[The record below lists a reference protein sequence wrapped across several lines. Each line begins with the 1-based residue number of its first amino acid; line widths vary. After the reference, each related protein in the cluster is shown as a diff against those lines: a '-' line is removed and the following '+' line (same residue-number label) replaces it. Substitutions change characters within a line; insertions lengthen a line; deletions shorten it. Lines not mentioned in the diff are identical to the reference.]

1 MDHTANFS
9 IQGLSCGSCVGRVER
24 ALAGA
29 AGIQVAE
36 VNLATR
42 RARVTFDPSA
52 TDIGAIEQLITQAG
66 YPAQHQPSEA
76 PPSAP
81 DFRSEGDALRRQ
93 VWIAAAL
100 ALPLLLVEMGS
111 HLVPAIHLW
120 VDANLGAW
128 NHPTQALL
136 ASAMLLG
143 PGRHFFSHGL
153 VALIKRRPDMNSLVA
168 LGTGTAYAYSIV
180 VLVWPTLLPSA
191 AQAVYFESAA
201 VVIFLV
207 LLGRMLE
214 ARAKGQAGEAI
225 QRLVGLQ
232 PDQALVVVNGE
243 PQLRAI
249 ASIQV
254 GETIR
259 VRPGERIALDA
270 EVISGS
276 GHVDE
281 SMLTGEPAPVRKGQ
295 GDTLVGGTLNT
306 TASFDARV
314 NNNGNNTVLAK
325 IIATVQQAQ
334 ATKLPIQSL
343 VNRITLWF
351 VPTIIGLSLT
361 TLLVWLIA
369 TGDLAL
375 GLVAAV
381 SVMIIACPCAM
392 GLATPISIMIG
403 TGKAAEWGVLFRRG
417 DALQTLSSVTT
428 VAVDKTGTLTE
439 GKPVVTDVIAMP
451 ATTQSQILN
460 LAAALEAHSE
470 HPIARAITLAAEQ
483 PPVAGN
489 VVSVTGGGLTGRV
502 ASQSV
507 RLGAAHLMTADFS
520 ALADRL
526 NGLSDAGKTL
536 AFLEADGEALG
547 VIAVSDAIKPTTPR
561 AIKALQA
568 AGLKVVMVSGDQAAA
583 AQAIGDQLGINDVIA
598 GVLPEGKVD
607 AIRALQARGPVA
619 FVGDG
624 INDAPAL
631 AAADVGIAVGS
642 GTDVAIES
650 AEVVL
655 MGGDLGGVVDAV
667 TLSRASLRNIHQN
680 LFWAF
685 GYNVALIPL
694 AAGLFYPAL
703 GWLLSPMFAAGAMG
717 LSSVFVVMNALRLRS
732 LKRSERADT

>member
-1 MDHTANFS
+1 
-9 IQGLSCGSCVGRVER
+9 
-24 ALAGA
+24 
-29 AGIQVAE
+29 
-36 VNLATR
+36 
-42 RARVTFDPSA
+42 
-52 TDIGAIEQLITQAG
+52 
-66 YPAQHQPSEA
+66 
-76 PPSAP
+76 
-81 DFRSEGDALRRQ
+81 
-93 VWIAAAL
+93 
-100 ALPLLLVEMGS
+100 
-111 HLVPAIHLW
+111 
-120 VDANLGAW
+120 
-128 NHPTQALL
+128 
-136 ASAMLLG
+136 
-143 PGRHFFSHGL
+143 
-153 VALIKRRPDMNSLVA
+153 MNSLVA
-168 LGTGTAYAYSIV
+168 LGTGTAYAYSMV
-180 VLVWPTLLPSA
+180 VLLWPALLPSA

-232 PDQALVVVNGE
+232 PDQALVVADGE

-249 ASIQV
+249 VSIQV

-281 SMLTGEPAPVRKGQ
+281 SMLTGEPVPVRKGP

-314 NNNGNNTVLAK
+314 KNNGNNTVLAK

-451 ATTQSQILN
+451 ATTQAQILN

-470 HPIARAITLAAEQ
+470 HPIARAITQAAEQ

-489 VVSVTGGGLTGRV
+489 VVSVTGGGVTGRV
-502 ASQSV
+502 AGQSV
-507 RLGAAHLMTADFS
+507 RLGAAHLMTADFN

-526 NGLSDAGKTL
+526 EGLSDAGKTL

-568 AGLKVVMVSGDQAAA
+568 AGLKLVMISGDQAAA
-583 AQAIGDQLGINDVIA
+583 AQAIGDQLGIDDVIA

-667 TLSRASLRNIHQN
+667 TLSRASLRNIH
-680 LFWAF
+680 
-685 GYNVALIPL
+685 
-694 AAGLFYPAL
+694 
-703 GWLLSPMFAAGAMG
+703 
-717 LSSVFVVMNALRLRS
+717 
-732 LKRSERADT
+732 